1 MNTMAVYSGA
11 TASITESLSGLATQ
25 VTSAIGEVAPIAISI
40 MGVFLIWKLGTR
52 FFKSFAK

>member
-25 VTSAIGEVAPIAISI
+25 ITSAIGEVAPIAISI
-40 MGVFLIWKLGTR
+40 KGV
-52 FFKSFAK
+52 